1 MTSQEL
7 INIGALLMQSQHNQ
21 VDQSFK
27 KKTIPQRNIL
37 ETDESSRIFIQDMLN
52 SSITMTIRLRKRKF
66 GRILQ
71 TINNLFKV
79 CL

>member
-37 ETDESSRIFIQDMLN
+37 ETDESSRIFIQDMLMT
-52 SSITMTIRLRKRKF
+52 SSKLIEFFNYNDHQIKEKEIWSHIT
-66 GRILQ
+66 
-71 TINNLFKV
+71 NNK
-79 CL
+79 

>member
-21 VDQSFK
+21 VDQSL
-27 KKTIPQRNIL
+27 KKTIPQRKNL